1 MTAAESPGAPRQE
14 NRVARIE
21 MYTTAICPY
30 CMAAKSVL
38 RAKGL
43 DYSEIRI
50 DTDAAKRD
58 EMLTRS
64 GGRRTVPQIFI
75 NGELVGG
82 HDDLVAADRSGRL
95 AQLLGSDA

>member
-1 MTAAESPGAPRQE
+1 
-14 NRVARIE
+14 

-30 CMAAKSVL
+30 CVAAKNVL
-38 RAKGL
+38 RSKGL
-43 DYSEIRI
+43 EYSEIRI
-50 DTDAAKRD
+50 DIDAAKRD
-58 EMLTRS
+58 EMLARS